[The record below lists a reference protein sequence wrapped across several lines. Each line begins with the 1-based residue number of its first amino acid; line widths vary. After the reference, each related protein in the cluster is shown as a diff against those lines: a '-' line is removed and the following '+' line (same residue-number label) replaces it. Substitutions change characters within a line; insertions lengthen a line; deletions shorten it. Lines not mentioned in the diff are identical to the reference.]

1 MSEISPSVLKPLVV
15 PTASLAEVDNV
26 KQSRHNMSNA
36 TTEADQQSESKI
48 IEAQQLVEAGQ
59 QVAGVVK
66 TVAGTDL
73 SFSVEEEL
81 SRMVVTVKAVGSDEI
96 IRQFPPEEFLTVA
109 KFIASRDVGEMDEEF
124 LKGLLFNKHG

>member
-15 PTASLAEVDNV
+15 PTASSAEVDNV
-26 KQSRHNMSNA
+26 KQSRHNISSA

-48 IEAQQLVEAGQ
+48 IEAQQLVEAGK

>member
-1 MSEISPSVLKPLVV
+1 MSEITPSVLKPLVV
-15 PTASLAEVDNV
+15 PAVSSTEVDFV
-26 KQSRHNMSNA
+26 EQSRN
-36 TTEADQQSESKI
+36 TTEVTTESDQQSKSKI
-48 IEAQQLVEAGQ
+48 DAQQLVDVGK
-59 QVAGVVK
+59 QVSDVVK

-109 KFIASRDVGEMDEEF
+109 KFIASRDIGEMDEEF